1 MATRPRKAE
10 KVLTEEE
17 RREKELAEQGGS
29 MPLTEHF
36 REMRNRL
43 AVVLGA
49 FVLFNV
55 VLIARAQVLVGFL
68 TDMGAAYGYQFIYI
82 SPSELLLQQFKAALT
97 ASFVLCIPLLLYE
110 VFAFMKPGLTTKEK
124 TGIRFGLI
132 FGVGFFAVGVF
143 FAYKIVL
150 PFMLQFLIKQGQGTD
165 YVASISIA
173 NYISF
178 LLLIFTIFGFIFE
191 MPLLSV
197 ILSRLGIL
205 TPKVM
210 RKIRGGAIIAIFVV
224 AAIITP
230 PDIVSQVMVAVPMV
244 LLYELS
250 IGLSIL
256 FQRRRKAA
264 QKGAEEE

>member
-82 SPSELLLQQFKAALT
+82 SPSELLLLSYFSCVQ
-97 ASFVLCIPLLLYE
+97 LC
-110 VFAFMKPGLTTKEK
+110 V
-124 TGIRFGLI
+124 
-132 FGVGFFAVGVF
+132 
-143 FAYKIVL
+143 
-150 PFMLQFLIKQGQGTD
+150 
-165 YVASISIA
+165 
-173 NYISF
+173 
-178 LLLIFTIFGFIFE
+178 
-191 MPLLSV
+191 
-197 ILSRLGIL
+197 
-205 TPKVM
+205 TP
-210 RKIRGGAIIAIFVV
+210 
-224 AAIITP
+224 
-230 PDIVSQVMVAVPMV
+230 
-244 LLYELS
+244 
-250 IGLSIL
+250 
-256 FQRRRKAA
+256 
-264 QKGAEEE
+264 